1 MGISSFLD
9 EFHSMKLLKL
19 SKGHKFLNHNEK
31 HVQKLRVMIMVFTV
45 YNGVFSGGFLTFL
58 MVLFCILAVASI
70 IWFLLYIEMSQ
81 QRNWKLSTLIIV
93 ITSLFTAFAIQLIL
107 VKIGVIL

>member
-1 MGISSFLD
+1 
-9 EFHSMKLLKL
+9 
-19 SKGHKFLNHNEK
+19 
-31 HVQKLRVMIMVFTV
+31 MVFTV